1 MEIKLS
7 KYVVITDF
15 ETVGDTC
22 LVYSTRSGKI
32 IKIRNEIAK
41 KLISNNF
48 STIEELVIDEL
59 KISQI
64 LVDNNEDEF
73 ESIIEENNLKI
84 KSINTLSSVIQ
95 PTANCQLGCSYCGQV
110 HSKTSSSDDV
120 LDKTINRIKS
130 LYNPELHRQLN
141 ITWYGGE
148 PLTAVRQIRKYSEE
162 LIKFAEEK
170 EMVYFSDMIT
180 NGLSFKPNLISELID
195 KYKINNYQIT
205 IDTVKE
211 IHDKRRI
218 TKEGNKTFDIII
230 NNIRAVVE
238 TESYKKNGQI
248 NIRVNIDND
257 NYLYA
262 TEFIDLLHSYG
273 LHEKKVKIYFA
284 SVVNWGEKES
294 GNNSLTKEGFG
305 QLEMDLIMYASDK
318 GFLHL

>member
-1 MEIKLS
+1 
-7 KYVVITDF
+7 
-15 ETVGDTC
+15 
-22 LVYSTRSGKI
+22 
-32 IKIRNEIAK
+32 
-41 KLISNNF
+41 
-48 STIEELVIDEL
+48 
-59 KISQI
+59 
-64 LVDNNEDEF
+64 
-73 ESIIEENNLKI
+73 
-84 KSINTLSSVIQ
+84 
-95 PTANCQLGCSYCGQV
+95 
-110 HSKTSSSDDV
+110 
-120 LDKTINRIKS
+120 
-130 LYNPELHRQLN
+130 LHRQLN